1 MIGLNILGHGID
13 MNLKSMLIWA
23 LRRTQTKAFV
33 RQVADAASRLD
44 KFNAIWRDAFTN
56 VPFYT
61 EWKAQHGLPDAIAG
75 IAELSRWP
83 ILEKKDL
90 ILNRERFVRKDVTKF
105 HESVTGG
112 ATGEPLHFRTMAGES
127 DVVSVNKWIGW
138 ARMGIYPDSRCFVLW
153 GHRHF
158 YGQTFTGNLR
168 FAWRQFKDWMTN
180 NLRADATD
188 LSQTILERDV
198 KRLISFRPEGVIA
211 YSASLLALVRSCKV
225 YRERCQRLGIKAII
239 CTAGPLTK
247 EEREEIGSF
256 FSAPVGMEYGSMEG
270 GVMAYQTP
278 MTDGHYEVFDKTHII
293 HAMPEPVSGNS
304 QVLVTKLY
312 PSYLPLIR
320 YKIGDYILDENIDE
334 DGTVKGF
341 REVYGRTGDEVDMG
355 NGIKFHGQSF
365 MTCAEGFDKIIA
377 YQIRVNKKS
386 EQVVFVAQTLSP
398 LDEDERNEIIKRA
411 SHMSGLVQASI
422 TVQESNELVKAPSG
436 KIRLVVDET

>member
-1 MIGLNILGHGID
+1 M
-13 MNLKSMLIWA
+13 
-23 LRRTQTKAFV
+23 
-33 RQVADAASRLD
+33 
-44 KFNAIWRDAFTN
+44 
-56 VPFYT
+56 
-61 EWKAQHGLPDAIAG
+61 
-75 IAELSRWP
+75 
-83 ILEKKDL
+83 
-90 ILNRERFVRKDVTKF
+90 ILNRDKFARKDVTRY

-127 DVVSVNKWIGW
+127 DVVAVNKWIGW

-188 LSQTILERDV
+188 LSQKALEKDV
-198 KRLISFRPEGVIA
+198 ERLIRFRPDCVIA
-211 YSASLLALVRSCKV
+211 YSASLLALVRSCKE
-225 YRERCQRLGIKAII
+225 YGERCRSICVKAVI

-247 EEREEIGSF
+247 EERDEIGSF
-256 FSAPVGMEYGSMEG
+256 FNAPVGMEYGSMEG
-270 GVMAYQTP
+270 GVIAYQTP

-293 HAMPEPVSGNS
+293 HVVPEPVSGNS

-320 YKIGDYILDENIDE
+320 YKIGDYILGENVDN
-334 DGTVKGF
+334 DGAVRGF
-341 REVYGRTGDEVDMG
+341 KEVYGRTGDEVDMG

-377 YQIRVNKKS
+377 YQIRVNRKS
-386 EQVVFVAQTLSP
+386 GQVVFVAQTLSP
-398 LDEDERNEIIKRA
+398 LGEDERNEIIKRA
-411 SHMSGLVQASI
+411 AHMSGLARTSI
-422 TVQESNELVKAPSG
+422 TVQEAKELAKALSG
-436 KIRLVVDET
+436 KIRLVVEENE

>member
-1 MIGLNILGHGID
+1 
-13 MNLKSMLIWA
+13 
-23 LRRTQTKAFV
+23 
-33 RQVADAASRLD
+33 
-44 KFNAIWRDAFTN
+44 
-56 VPFYT
+56 
-61 EWKAQHGLPDAIAG
+61 
-75 IAELSRWP
+75 
-83 ILEKKDL
+83 
-90 ILNRERFVRKDVTKF
+90 
-105 HESVTGG
+105 
-112 ATGEPLHFRTMAGES
+112 
-127 DVVSVNKWIGW
+127 
-138 ARMGIYPDSRCFVLW
+138 
-153 GHRHF
+153 
-158 YGQTFTGNLR
+158 
-168 FAWRQFKDWMTN
+168 MTN